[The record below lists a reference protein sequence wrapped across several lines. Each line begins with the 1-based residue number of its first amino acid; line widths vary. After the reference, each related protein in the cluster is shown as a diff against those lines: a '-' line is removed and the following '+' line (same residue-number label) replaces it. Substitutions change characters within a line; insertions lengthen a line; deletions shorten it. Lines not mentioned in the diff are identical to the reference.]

1 MARPD
6 SALHPS
12 VPLIE
17 HLAPRAWPAGTCTDL
32 GGWMLRLTPG
42 EPSRRANSVLP
53 NADDG
58 ALTIGAKVDVVEA
71 FYATA
76 NQPPRFQVTPLASP
90 RDLDHALE
98 RRGYVVDAPTLILTT
113 GLGAPRTR
121 PPSADP
127 FTITLRDRVDDA
139 WLSAWQDGQPGTL
152 AGVTRS
158 RILDRIEPATL
169 YARASLDDRSAAV
182 GLGVIEAGW
191 VGIYCVAT
199 APQVRRRGAATAV
212 VTALLRS
219 AAERGA
225 ESAYLGVLEANEA
238 ARSLYE
244 GLGFRTRYRYHYR
257 WLPAGR
263 ARRRSS
269 PGAAGT

>member
-1 MARPD
+1 MARPG
-6 SALHPS
+6 SPLHPS

-17 HLAPRAWPAGTCTDL
+17 HHAPRAWPAGTCTDL
-32 GGWMLRLTPG
+32 GGCTLRLTPG
-42 EPSRRANSVLP
+42 EPSRRANSALP

-58 ALTIGAKVDVVEA
+58 AMEIWAKIDAVEA

-76 NQPPRFQVTPLASP
+76 HQPPRFQITPLASP

-98 RRGYVVDAPTLILTT
+98 RRGYAVDAPTLILTT

-121 PPSADP
+121 RPSAER
-127 FTITLRDRVDDA
+127 FTVTLRDRVDDP
-139 WLSAWQDGQPGTL
+139 WLAAWQDGQPGTS

-158 RILDRIEPATL
+158 RILDRIEPATV

-191 VGIYCVAT
+191 LGIYCVAT
-199 APQVRRRGAATAV
+199 APQMQRRGAATAV
-212 VTALLRS
+212 MAALLRS
-219 AAERGA
+219 AAEHGA
-225 ESAYLGVLEANEA
+225 DSAYLGVLEANEA
-238 ARSLYE
+238 ARNLYE

-257 WLPAGR
+257 WLPSGR

-269 PGAAGT
+269 PGAAGR